1 MFAASYRFVFSYKL
15 ICFFFFI
22 FNFFYPY
29 FTSSKK
35 ERKNIKSFF
44 TVILTLWWNNNIP
57 VLAQTPSCV
66 KVKSIFCCQ
75 WFTVIMAAAMLWW
88 HTHTSVT
95 SQSQRAGRR
104 RLQRHEGRCWNMD
117 EDIKVETLWDSGT
130 GLTVYREKRQKAKG
144 LFFTNGNPS
153 DLSLSEI
160 LTESQKLC
168 YRLWQGREVY
178 FQKSLSSLRRYA
190 LLECCIIST
199 AILSNVFLVFC
210 LRKGFSSARVKANKV
225 VNKI

>member
-1 MFAASYRFVFSYKL
+1 M
-15 ICFFFFI
+15 FFFFI

-144 LFFTNGNPS
+144 LFLQMETPWISVCLRFWR
-153 DLSLSEI
+153 SLRSCVI
-160 LTESQKLC
+160 AF
-168 YRLWQGREVY
+168 GREEKFTFKKAFRLLGDMLCWNVVSFLLQFY
-178 FQKSLSSLRRYA
+178 QMCFWCFVSEKASHLR
-190 LLECCIIST
+190 
-199 AILSNVFLVFC
+199 
-210 LRKGFSSARVKANKV
+210 G
-225 VNKI
+225 